1 MTTQMRDKYPG
12 VQRSVQDA
20 LTFACFDLPVV
31 DIKLHWLLLVFQLCH
46 TGDRVTGTAI
56 SQVSKK
62 VFLSFHSSILAGNAA

>member
-1 MTTQMRDKYPG
+1 MTAQMRDKYPG
-12 VQRSVQDA
+12 FQRSVQDA

-31 DIKLHWLLLVFQLCH
+31 DIKFHWLLLVFQLCH

-62 VFLSFHSSILAGNAA
+62 VFLPFHGGIFAGDAA